1 MCDSDVGENKNEYR
15 RLLKKINDLRA
26 IVGTEIQLP
35 QICVIGDRNS
45 GKIHFQNL

>member
-26 IVGTEIQLP
+26 IVGTEI
-35 QICVIGDRNS
+35 
-45 GKIHFQNL
+45 